1 MSAFRDALAVEARK
15 ARSARVPFATG
26 ALLATGVSVLASTV
40 VLAARSGNS
49 ELVAKLGPRA
59 ASGDWSALLSGA
71 AQITSAAGLLAC
83 GVVISWIYG
92 REFADGT
99 VSALFGLPVSRGTLA
114 VAKATVYAAWSVL
127 VTLAT
132 TVLLLVA
139 GLTIGLGPPDSDTFA
154 GLGRQACLGVLTALI
169 AAPAGW
175 ASTLGRGLL
184 PGIAAAIGILVTA
197 QILVLADA
205 ATWVPFAAPALWAMS
220 PSTSSAWPLL
230 LVPLVPL
237 VFGAATVLGW
247 QRLQLDR

>member
-175 ASTLGRGLL
+175 ASTLGRACCPASPPPSGSSSPLRSWCSPTQQRGCRSPRPHCGPCPPRHPR
-184 PGIAAAIGILVTA
+184 PGRCC
-197 QILVLADA
+197 
-205 ATWVPFAAPALWAMS
+205 S
-220 PSTSSAWPLL
+220 C
-230 LVPLVPL
+230 
-237 VFGAATVLGW
+237 
-247 QRLQLDR
+247 R